1 MLSHA
6 RIEEIA
12 RNRRLLRRFW
22 LLAFRLM
29 CGLRTH
35 ARKNEEKRERER
47 NEMEMREEKT
57 DPKTEVQ
64 FKNSNE
70 PPPFTASFLRPGK
83 KGKDEWVT
91 TYWLRTRGP
100 EGWLFSEALFLPNLL
115 ISSTSAVGLTSRTTS
130 PCSGLT
136 KGSGRSQMV

>member
-29 CGLRTH
+29 CGPDTC
-35 ARKNEEKRERER
+35 KEKRGEER

-83 KGKDEWVT
+83 KGKDE
-91 TYWLRTRGP
+91 
-100 EGWLFSEALFLPNLL
+100 
-115 ISSTSAVGLTSRTTS
+115 
-130 PCSGLT
+130 
-136 KGSGRSQMV
+136 